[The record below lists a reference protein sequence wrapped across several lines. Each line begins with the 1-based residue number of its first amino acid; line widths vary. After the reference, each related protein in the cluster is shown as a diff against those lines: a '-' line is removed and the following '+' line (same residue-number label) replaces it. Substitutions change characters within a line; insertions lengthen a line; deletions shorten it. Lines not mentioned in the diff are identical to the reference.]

1 MFDKITQNFQGI
13 IEMIT
18 KNSFK
23 IYIFLYYIMYYKHII
38 KKYELILY
46 KIVINKSTM
55 KISFS
60 ITQISNFKMVEN
72 EIKVR
77 ILSMKVVDFS

>member
-1 MFDKITQNFQGI
+1 
-13 IEMIT
+13 MIT

-23 IYIFLYYIMYYKHII
+23 IYIFLYYTMYYKHII

>member
-1 MFDKITQNFQGI
+1 
-13 IEMIT
+13 
-18 KNSFK
+18 
-23 IYIFLYYIMYYKHII
+23 MYFKHII

>member
-1 MFDKITQNFQGI
+1 
-13 IEMIT
+13 MIT